1 MLTKK
6 RCAIAPAIK
15 WYRITALGTGVLVE
29 TNTRGGGNTRLT
41 YIPVDRG
48 HVTHSNNIVT
58 TLFIENH

>member
-1 MLTKK
+1 MRTKK
-6 RCAIAPAIK
+6 RCAFAPAIK
-15 WYRITALGTGVLVE
+15 YRITALGTSVLVE

-58 TLFIENH
+58 TLIIENY